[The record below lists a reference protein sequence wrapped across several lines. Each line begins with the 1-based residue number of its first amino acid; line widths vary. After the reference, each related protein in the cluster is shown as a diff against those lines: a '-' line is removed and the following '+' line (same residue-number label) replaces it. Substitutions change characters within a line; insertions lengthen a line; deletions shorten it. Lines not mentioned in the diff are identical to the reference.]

1 MKCPRCGF
9 TQPRDQYCAQCGL
22 DISNYKPPKL
32 SLFDRLTRNPLI
44 QLAFVGLII
53 FFVASTII
61 KKKNPSVSDRVS
73 YLKGNLQIS
82 SQKPN
87 STNFNDSPQQQVQ
100 IAEPTAKTTPSANL
114 TDSNSAGQLPPVQ
127 QKSNDATA
135 PAVNTKMNGSS
146 ENKSHHVVKISYYE
160 VNKRVRQ
167 MMFDESQTTGQFNFF
182 NEDYYAGL
190 LTQFQHKLKSFG
202 NQVVLLH
209 SEVKNVDDS
218 KTISWFH
225 GLESSN
231 TENHI
236 GFRYTLDVVEPDPG
250 MFKLNF
256 EILKSWKE
264 GVGVNAVIEKTS
276 FPMQIEMQ
284 KTSAAFIGGILIP
297 PPTNQENDDYISSI
311 PPFSILK
318 SRIFRGNQSQLVII
332 IEVEK

>member
-32 SLFDRLTRNPLI
+32 SLFDRLTRNPLL

-87 STNFNDSPQQQVQ
+87 STTFSESPAQEVQ
-100 IAEPTAKTTPSANL
+100 IADSAPPSANL
-114 TDSNSAGQLPPVQ
+114 ADNTNSAGQLPPVQ
-127 QKSNDATA
+127 QKSNDSTATLSA
-135 PAVNTKMNGSS
+135 STKSS
-146 ENKSHHVVKISYYE
+146 GTPDAKSHHVVKISYYE
-160 VNKRVRQ
+160 MNKRVRQ
-167 MMFDESQTTGQFNFF
+167 MMFDESQNTGQFNFF

-202 NQVVLLH
+202 NQAVLLH
-209 SEVKNVDDS
+209 SEVKNIDDN

-236 GFRYTLDVVEPDPG
+236 GFRYTLDMSEPDPG
-250 MFKLNF
+250 QFRLNF

-264 GVGVNAVIEKTS
+264 GVGVNASIEKTS

-284 KTSAAFIGGILIP
+284 KSSAAFIGGVLTP

-332 IEVEK
+332 IEIEK

>member
-32 SLFDRLTRNPLI
+32 SLFDRLTRNPLM
-44 QLAFVGLII
+44 QLAFVVIII
-53 FFVASTII
+53 FFVASTLI

-87 STNFNDSPQQQVQ
+87 STSFSDSPPQQVQ
-100 IAEPTAKTTPSANL
+100 IADSTTPTANGADAN
-114 TDSNSAGQLPPVQ
+114 NSAGQLPPVQ
-127 QKSNDATA
+127 QKPSDTTASLAANAKSNVGAT
-135 PAVNTKMNGSS
+135 

-160 VNKRVRQ
+160 IDKRVRQ
-167 MMFDESQTTGQFNFF
+167 MMFDESQNTGQFNYF

-190 LTQFQHKLKSFG
+190 LTQFHHKLKSFG

-209 SEVKNVDDS
+209 SEIKNVDEN
-218 KTISWFH
+218 KPISWFH

-236 GFRYTLDVVEPDPG
+236 GFRYSLDMTEPDPG
-250 MFKLNF
+250 QFKLNF

-264 GVGVNAVIEKTS
+264 GVGANATIEKTS

-284 KTSAAFIGGILIP
+284 KSSVAFIGGILTP
-297 PPTNQENDDYISSI
+297 PLTNQENDDYISSI

-318 SRIFRGNQSQLVII
+318 SRIFRGTRSQLVIL
-332 IEVEK
+332 IEIEK